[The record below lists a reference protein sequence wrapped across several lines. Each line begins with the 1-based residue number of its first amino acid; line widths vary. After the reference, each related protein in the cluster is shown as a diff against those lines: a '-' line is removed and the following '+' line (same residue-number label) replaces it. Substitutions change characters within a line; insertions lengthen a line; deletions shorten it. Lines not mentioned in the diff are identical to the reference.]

1 MKKRFLLCFLIFIRI
16 SVYSDEN
23 IKFIEIDTTES
34 FSIGSNKYFYYGDY
48 LTSILPVEKE
58 FYYPEKKIKLDNF
71 YISENL
77 ITDKIFNEFLQ
88 ETNFVLKSLKEY
100 EYWEKF
106 WKRNKE
112 SDKIFT
118 FATYYEALIFV
129 DWLSTRCGK
138 IYRFPT
144 NAEWEYACMQEDKS
158 IYPFGAQDGKF
169 LSIKNKSENNFSFY
183 CNKEV
188 KEDYSEY
195 GVFSV
200 SVSQY
205 VLDSFDGKTYA
216 SFIDFQKNPLM
227 LSDTTFV
234 SLRSGG
240 YKYNSINSDDWG
252 LMFQN
257 DVEFDRDIG
266 STNIAIRLIED
277 HGTIFN
283 AETDDACVYF
293 QNTGIVKYPNTC
305 LLETNEKKNNSSD
318 TKMNRDV
325 PVLILFKSF
334 DDKYFKVF
342 TKIGDEWETGWV
354 LSKDIQVTN
363 KNWYEIVFE

>member
-1 MKKRFLLCFLIFIRI
+1 MNKRFLLCFLFFIKV
-16 SVYSDEN
+16 SVCFCEN
-23 IKFIEIDTTES
+23 TEFIKIDSTEHFI
-34 FSIGSNKYFYYGDY
+34 IGSNKYFYYNDY
-48 LTSILPVEKE
+48 LTSVEPKE
-58 FYYPEKKIKLDNF
+58 KDFYYPETKIKLDNF

-77 ITDKIFNEFLQ
+77 ITDKIFNEFLK
-88 ETNFVLKSLKEY
+88 ETNLELKSLKEY
-100 EYWEKF
+100 EYWKDF

-118 FATYYEALIFV
+118 FATYYEALVFV
-129 DWLSTRCGK
+129 DWLSTRDGK
-138 IYRFPT
+138 TYRFPT
-144 NAEWEYACMQEDKS
+144 NAEWEYACMQSDKS

-169 LSIKNKSENNFSFY
+169 TSIKNTNENNFSFFE
-183 CNKEV
+183 NKEV

-216 SFIDFQKNPLM
+216 SFNYFQKNPLM

-240 YKYNSINSDDWG
+240 YKYNTINSDDWG

-257 DVEFDRDIG
+257 DVEFDSDAG

-283 AETDDACVYF
+283 AETDDACIYF

-305 LLETNEKKNNSSD
+305 LLKTNEKKNNSSNI
-318 TKMNRDV
+318 KMNSNV

-334 DDKYFKVF
+334 NGKYFKVF
-342 TKIGDEWETGWV
+342 TKIEDEWETGWV
-354 LSKDIQVTN
+354 LSNNIQITN
-363 KNWYEIVFE
+363 KNWYEIVF